1 MRLLMIII
9 ICLSVLKTLIA
20 EEIEQIKKEA
30 WNKLNDTEQFTLC
43 NDLIKL
49 SNKLYKEYI
58 ETKNKNEKLE
68 EKIKKEIKKN
78 LISFKIGYGVNLK
91 LEQNIFIDFSYFR
104 FFKVFGVGG
113 GVGNVINLN
122 DVKNTIFYINLNLS
136 LSF

>member
-1 MRLLMIII
+1 MIII